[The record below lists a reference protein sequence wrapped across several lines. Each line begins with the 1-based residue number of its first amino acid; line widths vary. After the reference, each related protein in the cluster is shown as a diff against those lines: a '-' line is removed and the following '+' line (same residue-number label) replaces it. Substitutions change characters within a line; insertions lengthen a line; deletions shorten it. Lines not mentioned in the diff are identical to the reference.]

1 MPAQRTAKGMSFHA
15 VYNLSYLFTCLY
27 VIFFFLFCLFS
38 VSSLCLFVSLLRRLR
53 YNVTEKKQLSYR
65 HETLRI
71 DGQWLWDL
79 AVKFARWQ
87 HPAVGCGARFAV
99 SDITCCEL

>member
-1 MPAQRTAKGMSFHA
+1 
-15 VYNLSYLFTCLY
+15 
-27 VIFFFLFCLFS
+27 
-38 VSSLCLFVSLLRRLR
+38 
-53 YNVTEKKQLSYR
+53 
-65 HETLRI
+65 LRI